1 MLTLRVDDMTCG
13 HCASSIS
20 KAVHSVEPGATVEV
34 DLAQHLVRV
43 GAGEAAAPSVIAAI
57 RDAGYAP
64 VPVTASPTG
73 APKKGGCCCGSGRS
87 SCRA

>member
-13 HCASSIS
+13 HCASTIS
-20 KAVHSVEPGATVEV
+20 KAVHTVEPGATVEV

-43 GAGEAAAPSVIAAI
+43 GAGDAAVQSAIAAI
-57 RDAGYAP
+57 RDAGYTP
-64 VPVTASPTG
+64 VPVTASP
-73 APKKGGCCCGSGRS
+73 ASVPKNGGCCCGSGRS